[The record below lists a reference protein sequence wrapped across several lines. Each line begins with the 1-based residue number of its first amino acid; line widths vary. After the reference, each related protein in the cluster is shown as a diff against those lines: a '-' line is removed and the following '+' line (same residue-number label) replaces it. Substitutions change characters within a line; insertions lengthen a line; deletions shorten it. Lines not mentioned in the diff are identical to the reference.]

1 MIKIPVGGRKMS
13 IKNSL
18 KPFVSLVLAAVL
30 LTAGGYAIYLQ
41 FFHKQEVFVAAVGSR
56 APDFT
61 LKNLKG
67 EDQSLSDSKGEGVI
81 LTFWA
86 TYCPPCEK
94 EMPLLEKAFQKYK
107 GKGIEILAVNTAEPT
122 VLVNQFI
129 SQKGLSFSI
138 LLDRDETVVHQYRVQ
153 NLPITFF
160 INSEGE
166 IVNKVSGELTKEELE
181 KQMKQMKP

>member
-1 MIKIPVGGRKMS
+1 MS
-13 IKNSL
+13 LKNSK

-30 LTAGGYAIYLQ
+30 LSASGYALYLQ
-41 FFHKQEVFVAAVGSR
+41 FFHKQEAFAASVGSR

-67 EDQSLSDSKGEGVI
+67 EDQSLSDLKGKGVI

-94 EMPLLEKAFQKYK
+94 EMPLLEKTFQEFK

-129 SQKGLSFSI
+129 SQKGLNFSV
-138 LLDRDETVVHQYRVQ
+138 LLDRDETVLRQYQVQ
-153 NLPITFF
+153 NLPITIF

-166 IVNKVSGELTKEELE
+166 IVKKVSGELTEEELE
-181 KQMKQMKP
+181 KQIKRMKP